1 MIVMNLTVAADS
13 GSALLEA
20 ASHHDISV
28 GMIAL
33 VGNSKHR
40 GVERCDVPC
49 FYQML
54 RVSTFQKVIGC
65 IDGLYSKL
73 LLMETS
79 CC

>member
-49 FYQML
+49 F
-54 RVSTFQKVIGC
+54 
-65 IDGLYSKL
+65 
-73 LLMETS
+73 
-79 CC
+79 